1 MNTNW
6 TRGLSLVGLLLASTA
21 TTQANDI
28 VDFLNAI
35 NGNSGRRTAP
45 VAVQPVDDH
54 DHGHGQHGQRG
65 GGIASE
71 NYGAYGRETAY
82 GRPGVR
88 QSPVNTVNLRAHQHA
103 APTTR
108 SRAQVSLRFASNG
121 RNNSGY
127 APPVYIPAQQPFEA
141 LPPVQSYPTRPAYP
155 QMAPSPFELGQFVD
169 CQVPLATCIKV
180 EDERNIAPNAV
191 PMIIAVRDPNMCVHE
206 TQERLVYV
214 EIFVP
219 PCPLRDLRVSP
230 CRTRISLDYGCY
242 EVDIKSANGMIVID
256 YDN

>member
-6 TRGLSLVGLLLASTA
+6 TRGLSLVGLLLASAA

-45 VAVQPVDDH
+45 VAVQPVHDH
-54 DHGHGQHGQRG
+54 DNEHGHGGVRT
-65 GGIASE
+65 ASE
-71 NYGAYGRETAY
+71 NYGARGYETPYGGY
-82 GRPGVR
+82 GVR
-88 QSPVNTVNLRAHQHA
+88 RSQVNTVNLRAHQHA
-103 APTTR
+103 APPAR
-108 SRAQVSLRFASNG
+108 SRTQIRLQFASNG
-121 RNNSGY
+121 RNNAGY
-127 APPVYIPAQQPFEA
+127 APPVYNPVPQPLHV
-141 LPPVQSYPTRPAYP
+141 LPPVQSYPVGPAYP
-155 QMAPSPFELGQFVD
+155 QIAPSPFELGQFVQ
-169 CQVPLATCIKV
+169 CQVPLETCVRV
-180 EDERNIAPNAV
+180 EDECNIAPNAV
-191 PMIIAVRDPNMCVHE
+191 PVVIAVRDPHMCVHE

-214 EIFVP
+214 QICVP

-230 CRTRISLDYGCY
+230 CRTRISLDYGRY

>member
-1 MNTNW
+1 MKTNW

-54 DHGHGQHGQRG
+54 DHEHGHGGVRT
-65 GGIASE
+65 ASE
-71 NYGAYGRETAY
+71 NNGAYGCETPY
-82 GRPGVR
+82 GSPRIR
-88 QSPVNTVNLRAHQHA
+88 RSPVSTVNLRTHQHV
-103 APTTR
+103 APPTR
-108 SRAQVSLRFASNG
+108 SRTQIHLRFTSNG
-121 RNNSGY
+121 QNNSEY
-127 APPVYIPAQQPFEA
+127 APPLYIPAQHPVET
-141 LPPVQSYPTRPAYP
+141 LPPVQSYPAGPAYP
-155 QMAPSPFELGQFVD
+155 EIAPSPCALGHFTN
-169 CQVPLATCIKV
+169 CQVPLATCIRV
-180 EDERNIAPNAV
+180 EDECNIAPNAV
-191 PMIIAVRDPNMCVHE
+191 PMVIAVRDPNMCVHE

-214 EIFVP
+214 QIFVP

-230 CRTRISLDYGCY
+230 CRCRISLDYGQY
-242 EVDIKSANGMIVID
+242 EVDIKSANGLIVID